1 MFVIL
6 AGGPG
11 VELGRLRHLPPCISE
26 GEFTRPTEAT
36 YPILA
41 GEGSFS
47 FAAWNIEKSVFGWEC
62 NDEDP
67 A

>member
-1 MFVIL
+1 M
-6 AGGPG
+6 
-11 VELGRLRHLPPCISE
+11 SE

-36 YPILA
+36 YPILT
-41 GEGSFS
+41 GEGTFS